1 MTIQEVFAM
10 YRVFG
15 KNNAG
20 GAWTP
25 VGSYGS
31 ESSAMLSAQSAMRRY
46 QFVRV
51 VDPSGATI
59 WSS

>member
-1 MTIQEVFAM
+1 M
-10 YRVFG
+10 YRVLG
-15 KNNAG
+15 KNSPG

-31 ESSAMLSAQSAMRRY
+31 ESSAMVSAAGAARRY

-51 VDPSGATI
+51 VDASGSTI
-59 WSS
+59 WCS